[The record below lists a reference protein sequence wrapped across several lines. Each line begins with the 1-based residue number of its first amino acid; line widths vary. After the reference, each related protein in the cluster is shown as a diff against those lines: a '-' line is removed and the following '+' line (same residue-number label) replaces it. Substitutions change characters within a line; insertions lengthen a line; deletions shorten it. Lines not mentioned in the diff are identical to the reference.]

1 MLRQAQHDILNIFTS
16 LPKLMRLGVSL
27 AVSFSAAT
35 GNIVAKFSL
44 ELEIIYLIL
53 GVFLLAG
60 GASALNQYQERITDS
75 LMSRTKNRPIPSG
88 KISVSTGLI
97 LAILLCT
104 VGFLILYFKSGKIP
118 ALLGLLNLLWY
129 NGFYT
134 YLKKKTAFAVVPG
147 SLTGV
152 TPLLI
157 GWSAANVS
165 LLNPVIIFISFFIYM
180 WQIPHFWLLHIK
192 YAKDYEKAG
201 LGVLHKLFSDS
212 QIKRIIFAWI
222 IATSFTSLLLPFFG
236 IIHSAYIA
244 VILVGVNIWIDI
256 SFYKIIFEEREGF
269 NYKKAF
275 IEINAFM
282 IVVMSLLIIDF
293 LL

>member
-1 MLRQAQHDILNIFTS
+1 MS

-35 GNIVAKFSL
+35 GYIVAKAQVDFK
-44 ELEIIYLIL
+44 IIYIIS

-60 GASALNQYQERITDS
+60 GASALNQYQESDTDA

-88 KISVSTGLI
+88 KISKFSGLFIALI
-97 LAILLCT
+97 LSFL
-104 VGFLILYFKSGKIP
+104 GFFILYLHAGIIP
-118 ALLGLLNLLWY
+118 ALLGFLNLIWY

-134 YLKKKTAFAVVPG
+134 YLKKETAFAVVPG

-157 GWSAANVS
+157 GWSAANAN
-165 LLNPVIIFISFFIYM
+165 LFNPVIVFISFFLYM

-192 YAKDYEKAG
+192 YADDYEKAG
-201 LGVLHKLFSDS
+201 LGVLHKLFSEK
-212 QIKRIIFAWI
+212 QVKRIIYTWI
-222 IATSFTSLLLPFFG
+222 FATSLTSLLLPYFG
-236 IIHSAYIA
+236 IIES
-244 VILVGVNIWIDI
+244 VILIVILIALNVWIDA
-256 SFYKIIFEEREGF
+256 SLYRIIFNKTGKF

-275 IEINAFM
+275 ISINAFM
-282 IVVMSLLIIDF
+282 IVVMSLLIIDSLF
-293 LL
+293 